1 MRQVLG
7 LISTAILAVVFA
19 SGCASA
25 PSGAGPC
32 ASCVQ
37 GVTTVKKTTERHWF
51 CVVNG
56 KQVDCTKNP
65 AECPECAKM
74 IK

>member
-1 MRQVLG
+1 MATLLKMSAVL
-7 LISTAILAVVFA
+7 LLAVCFA
-19 SGCASA
+19 GCASA

-32 ASCVQ
+32 ASCVD
-37 GVTTVKKTTERHWF
+37 GVTTVKKTSERHSF

-65 AECPECAKM
+65 AECPSCAKA
-74 IK
+74 K